1 MIKIAKSKLQPNRS
15 DENLS
20 RNAVLDDLMGGSW
33 WRHLLRLSSGWVTIT

>member
-20 RNAVLDDLMGGSW
+20 RNALLDDLMGGA
-33 WRHLLRLSSGWVTIT
+33 GGVTF